1 MRVAKHNKPYARHA
15 VKPNTGITAVN
26 NDALLMALKRCAI
39 AHAAISPSAK
49 SPYAPCL
56 VKAMMNGWF
65 ISAPPTIAADDKE
78 QARYTRQR

>member
-39 AHAAISPSAK
+39 AHATISPSAK

-56 VKAMMNGWF
+56 VKAIMKGWF
-65 ISAPPTIAADDKE
+65 MASPPG
-78 QARYTRQR
+78 